1 MLFSAFAMC
10 KQQVFTSHKSELHLF
25 PVLSESFFSSS
36 ALRIHQR
43 DPCRHLF
50 AESALPAK
58 RPFVLHEIRGDQ
70 KAAGLKN
77 TVVLRQ
83 YLLRIRDNV
92 QSVGG
97 FTDQFPWQ
105 W

>member
-1 MLFSAFAMC
+1 MIFKKVQIFLRRP
-10 KQQVFTSHKSELHLF
+10 L
-25 PVLSESFFSSS
+25 VLE
-36 ALRIHQR
+36 ADAC
-43 DPCRHLF
+43 DPQDPGPD
-50 AESALPAK
+50 AADK

-77 TVVLRQ
+77 TVDLRQ

-92 QSVGG
+92 QSVGE